1 MQNLVSKKEEEE
13 RRLKALA
20 EYRILGTKPESC
32 YDDITKIAAATCN
45 VPISLMTLVDKDRQ
59 WFKSKIGLQISET
72 RRDWSFCTH
81 AIKENSPLIIHDAF
95 QDQRFINNPL
105 VTGDPKIRF
114 YAGFP
119 LKTSDG
125 NKLGTLCVI
134 DRKPGNLTTQQFN
147 IMELL
152 SKQIVSFLELRKKSL
167 NRSQRCLQKQ
177 TQCNRSYNK
186 AFFFIKIE
194 LKFDESKEVRG
205 DRYARHSYLLREGRC
220 RQDNPYS
227 QPWHFTRK
235 ARSYN
240 CCLSRRLW
248 SEKSRFTFRSRKS
261 NCLYSTRSFGGRMQ
275 T

>member
-32 YDDITKIAAATCN
+32 YDDITKIAATTCN
-45 VPISLMTLVDKDRQ
+45 VPISLMTLVDKDKQ

-95 QDQRFINNPL
+95 QDERFINNPL

-119 LKTSDG
+119 LRNSDG

-147 IMELL
+147 IMEL
-152 SKQIVSFLELRKKSL
+152 KIYIFLFLILFLGVIFNLKITNFKKVKEI
-167 NRSQRCLQKQ
+167 R
-177 TQCNRSYNK
+177 NK
-186 AFFFIKIE
+186 AK
-194 LKFDESKEVRG
+194 DYSKK
-205 DRYARHSYLLREGRC
+205 
-220 RQDNPYS
+220 N
-227 QPWHFTRK
+227 
-235 ARSYN
+235 N
-240 CCLSRRLW
+240 
-248 SEKSRFTFRSRKS
+248 
-261 NCLYSTRSFGGRMQ
+261 
-275 T
+275 